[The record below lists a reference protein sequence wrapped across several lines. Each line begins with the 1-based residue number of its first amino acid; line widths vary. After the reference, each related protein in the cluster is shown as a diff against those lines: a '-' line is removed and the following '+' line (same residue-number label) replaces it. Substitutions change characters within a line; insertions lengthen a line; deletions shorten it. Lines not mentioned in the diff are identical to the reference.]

1 MNNLSP
7 NMMKKF
13 TEESYKLGY
22 MHGLDMVK
30 VLVEKEMKRKSN
42 NGKLK
47 RTARKS
53 PNTARRNKP
62 QKANR

>member
-7 NMMKKF
+7 NIMKKF

-22 MHGLDMVK
+22 MHALDMVK

-42 NGKLK
+42 NGKSK
-47 RTARKS
+47 RTVRKS
-53 PNTARRNKP
+53 PNTTRGNKP
-62 QKANR
+62 KTANR